1 MKVKDNMVNSGRKI
15 RILVAKPGL
24 DGHDRGARVIA
35 RAYRDAGFEV
45 VYTGLHQTPEQIV
58 AAALQ
63 EDVDLIGLSVL
74 SGAHMYL
81 FKRVLE
87 LLKANKADDVMVIG
101 GGIIPKEDIPKL
113 KKLGIKEIFL
123 PGTSLDT
130 IVGWVRDNVSPRC

>member
-1 MKVKDNMVNSGRKI
+1 M
-15 RILVAKPGL
+15 VAKPGL

-81 FKRVLE
+81 FKKVLE
-87 LLKANKADDVMVIG
+87 LLEANKADDVMVIG

-123 PGTSLDT
+123 PGTSLDK
-130 IVGWVRDNVSPRC
+130 IVGWVKDNMKLLC

>member
-1 MKVKDNMVNSGRKI
+1 MKDSGRRI

-63 EDVDLIGLSVL
+63 EDVDLIGISCL

-81 FKRVLE
+81 FKRVFE
-87 LLKANKADDVMVIG
+87 LLKENKVDDVMVIG
-101 GGIIPKEDIPKL
+101 GGIIPEEDIPKL
-113 KKLGIKEIFL
+113 RKLGIKEIFL
-123 PGTSLDT
+123 PGTSLDN
-130 IVGWVRDNVSPRC
+130 IVGWVKDNVKPRC

>member
-1 MKVKDNMVNSGRKI
+1 
-15 RILVAKPGL
+15 
-24 DGHDRGARVIA
+24 
-35 RAYRDAGFEV
+35 
-45 VYTGLHQTPEQIV
+45 
-58 AAALQ
+58 
-63 EDVDLIGLSVL
+63 
-74 SGAHMYL
+74 MYL